1 MISVIVPVWNDRE
14 SLEALLPWLIE
25 EPDSPEIIVV
35 DGGSRDGSVE
45 ATRRFPSVRLVE
57 SERGRG
63 CQMNRGAGVAR
74 GDVLLFLHGDTRPS
88 RGAIADLP
96 RLLDSRGADFGA
108 FRLRFDPPVRLP
120 SLLTFFTRLARS
132 WSCFGDQGI
141 FARREFFRATG
152 GFPEI
157 PLLEDVH
164 WLRLAGKQGKMTRS
178 PYTAVTSARRFERI
192 GCLRQ
197 TWRNLSILLRDLAG
211 QDPAELA
218 VLYERGYRTE
228 ALLEKLPSKQNTEV
242 IAEAAVWTCPQK

>member
-14 SLEALLPWLIE
+14 SLEALLPSLME
-25 EPDSPEIIVV
+25 EPGSPEIIVV

-45 ATRRFPSVRLVE
+45 ATRQFPSVRLVE

-74 GDVLLFLHGDTRPS
+74 RDVLLFLHCDTRPS
-88 RGAIADLP
+88 HGAIAGLP
-96 RLLDSRGADFGA
+96 ELLDSRDADFGA
-108 FRLRFDPPVRLP
+108 FRVRFDPPVWLP
-120 SLLTFFTRLARS
+120 SLLAFFTRLARP

-141 FARREFFRATG
+141 FVRREFFRATG

-178 PYTAVTSARRFERI
+178 PHTVVTSARRFEQM
-192 GCLRQ
+192 GSVRQ

-218 VLYERGYRTE
+218 ALYQKGYSADRVSEPPLAT
-228 ALLEKLPSKQNTEV
+228 PDVEV
-242 IAEAAVWTCPQK
+242 IAEAAVSAKRS